1 MAKVTAPEQYCIL
14 LLWREKREEMA
25 FLHFLLTF
33 EKYQEYVI
41 AIFTNNS
48 SEDSENKS

>member
-1 MAKVTAPEQYCIL
+1 
-14 LLWREKREEMA
+14 MA

-41 AIFTNNS
+41 VTFPNNS
-48 SEDSENKS
+48 SEDSENKT